1 MEKSDLTVIDGSKNE
16 EQIAQLSQLASAQDL
31 QIKKMKAELVEKSEK
46 IKHLEEM
53 LIKYVPDLS
62 QGITHVSDE
71 EMIARLQMELLKK
84 KAMDTELSLEEIK
97 KYDLLVKNKRL
108 AAGESTVNAKAVKLP
123 TNEGDLLKLASQKTL
138 VEKSGEDDE
147 F

>member
-1 MEKSDLTVIDGSKNE
+1 MDLKVIEGEKNQHEL
-16 EQIAQLSQLASAQDL
+16 AQLSQLAAAQDL

-62 QGITHVSDE
+62 QSVTHVSDE

-108 AAGESTVNAKAVKLP
+108 AAGESTMNTKAVKLP
-123 TNEGDLLKLASQKTL
+123 TNEKDLALIAARKTL
-138 VEKSGEDDE
+138 PEKSGDDGDI
-147 F
+147 